1 MINSAK
7 IIEEIVSVDA
17 WHDTI
22 VEGASNPLRLS
33 VTFSD
38 ARIMGSDDSP
48 IEFAVELCRAT
59 VEVILSTKLN
69 AHVDTVMDV
78 HPANVDTETTITRHS
93 NCSHS

>member
-7 IIEEIVSVDA
+7 IIEELVSVDA

-22 VEGASNPLRLS
+22 VEGASNPLHLS

-48 IEFAVELCRAT
+48 IAFAVELRRAT
-59 VEVILSTKLN
+59 V
-69 AHVDTVMDV
+69 
-78 HPANVDTETTITRHS
+78 
-93 NCSHS
+93 